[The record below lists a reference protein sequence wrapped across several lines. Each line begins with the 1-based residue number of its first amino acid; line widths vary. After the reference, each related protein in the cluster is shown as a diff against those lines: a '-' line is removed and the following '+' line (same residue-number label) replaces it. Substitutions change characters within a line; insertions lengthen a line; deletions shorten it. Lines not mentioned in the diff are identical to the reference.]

1 MNKIREVK
9 NDALGERY
17 FEIDHTSGLRI
28 YVLPKEGYS
37 SAYAVFGTRYG
48 SVDTCFRLKGEQEY
62 TTVPEGIAHFLE
74 HKLFESEELDAFE
87 RYAKTGAS
95 ANAYT
100 SFDRTCYLFST
111 SGDFDASFE
120 ILLDFVQH
128 PYFTAQTVQKEQGII
143 GQEIRMYQDEPGWQ
157 LEFNLLRALYQKHPV
172 RIDIAGTID
181 SIAQID
187 DQLLYACY
195 NRFYNLHN
203 MALAVVGNVTVEQ
216 VLRTAD
222 QLLKPC
228 EKIEIE
234 RTCPDEPA
242 QVGQKLVEQKL
253 SVAVPMFMVGYKED
267 CKTMDH
273 PLEQR
278 IAMYTLLEA
287 AAGESSQLYHDLM
300 TQGLISPGFGSEYFT
315 GPGYASIFLAGE
327 STDPHRA
334 AQVIRDAL
342 TDIRKN
348 GIDPDA
354 FNRAKK
360 LLYGREIMGYNDV
373 DGLANNLIDAHL
385 YGERIFDRAEGYRN
399 VTIEQVNRAAQ
410 VLDEEFSALSVILPA

>member
-1 MNKIREVK
+1 MNIRERK
-9 NDALGERY
+9 NEALGERY
-17 FEIDHTSGLRI
+17 YEIDHPTGLRI

-48 SVDTCFRLKGEQEY
+48 SVDTCFRLKGEETF

-111 SGDFDASFE
+111 SGDFDKSFE

-157 LEFNLLRALYQKHPV
+157 LEFNLLRALYRNHPV

-203 MALAVVGNVTVEQ
+203 MALAVVGNVTVDQ

-222 QLLKPC
+222 RLLKPS
-228 EKIEIE
+228 ENIEIE
-234 RTCPDEPA
+234 RAFPNEPA
-242 QVGQKLVEQKL
+242 QVCEHLVEQKL
-253 SVAVPMFMVGYKED
+253 SVAVPMFMLGYKQD
-267 CKTMDH
+267 CRTPH
-273 PLEQR
+273 RPLEER
-278 IAMYTLLEA
+278 IAIYTLLEA

-315 GPGYASIFLAGE
+315 GPGYASVFLAGE

-334 AQVIRDAL
+334 AQVIRTAL
-342 TDIRKN
+342 TSVREN

-354 FNRAKK
+354 FRRAKK

-385 YGERIFDRAEGYRN
+385 SGESIFDRADGYRN

-410 VLDEEFSALSVILPA
+410 VLHEEYSALSVVLPA

>member
-1 MNKIREVK
+1 MNIREVK
-9 NDALGERY
+9 NEALGERY
-17 FEIDHTSGLRI
+17 YQIDHPTGLRI

-48 SVDTCFRLKGEQEY
+48 SVDTCFRLKGEKDF

-157 LEFNLLRALYQKHPV
+157 LEFNLLRALYRVHPV

-187 DQLLYACY
+187 DHLLYACY

-203 MALAVVGNVTVEQ
+203 MALAVVGNVTMEQ

-222 QLLKPC
+222 RLLRPS
-228 EKIEIE
+228 EAIEIE
-234 RTCPDEPA
+234 RAFPDEPA
-242 QVGQKLVEQKL
+242 QVCEHLVEQKL
-253 SVAVPMFMVGYKED
+253 SVAVPMFMVGYKQD
-267 CKTMDH
+267 CHT
-273 PLEQR
+273 PYRSLEER

-287 AAGESSQLYHDLM
+287 AAGESSPLYHDLM

-315 GPGYASIFLAGE
+315 GPGYASVFLAGE

-334 AQVIRDAL
+334 AQVIRAAL
-342 TDIRKN
+342 TAMRKN
-348 GIDPDA
+348 GIDPEA
-354 FNRAKK
+354 FRRAKK

-373 DGLANNLIDAHL
+373 DGLANSLIDAHL
-385 YGERIFDRAEGYRN
+385 NGESIFDRAEGYRN

-410 VLDEEFSALSVILPA
+410 VLDEEYSALSVVLPA

>member
-1 MNKIREVK
+1 MNNIREIK
-9 NDALGERY
+9 NEALGERY
-17 FEIDHTSGLRI
+17 FEIDHPSGLRI

-48 SVDTCFRLKGEQEY
+48 SVDTCFRLKGEEQF
-62 TTVPEGIAHFLE
+62 TAVPEGIAHFLE

-187 DQLLYACY
+187 DKLLYACY
-195 NRFYNLHN
+195 DRFYNLHN
-203 MALAVVGNVTVEQ
+203 MALAVVGNVTVDQ
-216 VLRTAD
+216 VLKTAD
-222 QLLKPC
+222 KLLNPC

-234 RTCPDEPA
+234 RKFPEEPA

-253 SVAVPMFMVGYKED
+253 SVAVPMFMLGYKQD
-267 CKTMDH
+267 CKTTAR
-273 PLEQR
+273 PLGER

-315 GPGYASIFLAGE
+315 GPGYASVFFAGE
-327 STDPHRA
+327 STRPHEA
-334 AQVIRDAL
+334 AEVIRTAL
-342 TDIRKN
+342 TAIRKD
-348 GIDPDA
+348 GVDPDA

-385 YGERIFDRAEGYRN
+385 CGEQIFDRAEGYRN